1 MTGMAFVPAAGG
13 VPSCQHYPRRPAAA
27 SAGTVADGSAGRSL
41 PAMTAGQAE
50 DIVDY
55 MIGHGAAVLT
65 ARPGGLNGST
75 STGVDPTDTV
85 DAAAVLRALEARKA
99 LLAGAVAALAA
110 PDSRA
115 AELFEAALAD
125 PGAQRWPFDL
135 ARVHLLYGEWL
146 RRCRQITKA
155 RNHLQA
161 ALAAFERL
169 GAAAWADRAAAELA
183 ATAPTRLRSG
193 LEPLTPQELQVAELA
208 AAGLSNKEIAA
219 RLYMSHRTVG
229 AHLYRAVPKL
239 GIGSRAALRDAL
251 SQTGG
256 RPMDVPLVQL

>member
-1 MTGMAFVPAAGG
+1 
-13 VPSCQHYPRRPAAA
+13 
-27 SAGTVADGSAGRSL
+27 
-41 PAMTAGQAE
+41 
-50 DIVDY
+50 

-65 ARPGGLNGST
+65 ARRGGLHAST
-75 STGVDPTDTV
+75 STGVDTMDAVDTV
-85 DAAAVLRALEARKA
+85 DAAAVLQALEARKA

-125 PGAQRWPFDL
+125 PGALRWPFDL

-146 RRCRQITKA
+146 RRSRQITNA

-183 ATAPTRLRSG
+183 ATAPTRQRSG
-193 LEPLTPQELQVAELA
+193 LREPLTPQELQVAELA

-229 AHLYRAVPKL
+229 AHLYRAFPKL
-239 GIGSRAALRDAL
+239 GVSSRAALRDAL
-251 SQTGG
+251 TGLVAEEHG
-256 RPMDVPLVQL
+256 RRAMLVT